1 MGRAVISQT
10 RRIGW
15 VGLLG
20 SGAVLALG
28 LALVIGSAVA
38 AGDWWLAR
46 EPWIGVGLTL
56 ASVGLGL
63 FALCAVLLDIAE
75 PIGAWRL
82 LAVPP
87 ALLVGAFWAFV
98 LVLGVPTT
106 GFGGAERD
114 VPTILYSIP
123 EWFAALTALTIA
135 LPLPA
140 IVRRRLRRE
149 ANA

>member
-1 MGRAVISQT
+1 VIGRLRT
-10 RRIGW
+10 TGW

-20 SGAVLALG
+20 SGAILAIG

-46 EPWIGVGLTL
+46 EPWIGLGLTL
-56 ASVGLGL
+56 ASVGLGI
-63 FALCAVLLDIAE
+63 FALCAVMLDLAE

-87 ALLVGAFWAFV
+87 ALLVGAFWSFV
-98 LVLGVPTT
+98 LVVGVPTT
-106 GFGGAERD
+106 GLGGAERD

-140 IVRRRLRRE
+140 IVRRRWRGE